1 MNLFKKSIIGVAGA
15 LLISSHAH
23 STTYEIEAADISQLF
38 SATFDGLVFF
48 KAVSDDGSFFGNV
61 PDVNNPTWGV
71 NRSIQVSPANNGS
84 EAYGT
89 ITFDGSNISD
99 ALIGLPDTNMSIID
113 GPGPTVIQVESSK
126 AQITLSGPQ
135 SDGGAASDFDAGG
148 PLSQGNTIG
157 VGAFSRFDGGVV
169 TSCVDQT
176 GNCALLGG
184 LNLNPV
190 RYTIAGTPGVGQQL
204 TLKVQTDNTSYYEV
218 VLTLGDEVGT
228 ASKNVPAMGAFG
240 LTALFAGLLAVAS
253 RLRARKQ

>member
-1 MNLFKKSIIGVAGA
+1 MKLFKKSLIAVAGA
-15 LLISSHAH
+15 LLLSSHAQ
-23 STTYEIEAADISQLF
+23 SATYEIESAEISQLF

-48 KAVSDDGSFFGNV
+48 KAVSDDGSFFGEV
-61 PDVNNPTWGV
+61 PDVANPSWGV

-84 EAYGT
+84 EAFGT
-89 ITFDGSNISD
+89 ITFDGSNLTD
-99 ALIGLPDTNMSIID
+99 ALIGLADTNMSIID
-113 GPGPTVIQVESSK
+113 GPGPTIIQVEASK

-135 SDGGAASDFDAGG
+135 VDDGFTSDFDAGK
-148 PLSQGNTIG
+148 PLSQGNTIS
-157 VGAFSRFDGGVV
+157 VGAFSRFDGGIV

-176 GNCALLGG
+176 GNCSLLGG

-190 RYTIAGTPGVGQQL
+190 RYTISGTPGVGEQL

-218 VLTLGDEVGT
+218 VLTLGNEESDG
-228 ASKNVPAMGAFG
+228 KNVPAMGAFG